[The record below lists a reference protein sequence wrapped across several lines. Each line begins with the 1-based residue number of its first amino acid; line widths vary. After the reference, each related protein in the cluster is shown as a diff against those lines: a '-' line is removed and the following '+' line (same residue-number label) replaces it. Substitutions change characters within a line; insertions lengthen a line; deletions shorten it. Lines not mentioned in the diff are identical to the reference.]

1 MQSRKKLPNVT
12 KLFIKKLT
20 RVAILRVG
28 FEGGGVEGVHGPLVV
43 PVLSLLLLAAIS
55 VAQGPAIKANEIKF
69 KIDCTSGK
77 DDQKRSFKGKGK
89 NGYYKR
95 KKFKLVV

>member
-20 RVAILRVG
+20 RVAILGVG

-43 PVLSLLLLAAIS
+43 PVLGLLVLAAIPLT
-55 VAQGPAIKANEIKF
+55 QGPAIKAKGIKF
-69 KIDCTSGK
+69 KIHSTLGK
-77 DDQKRSFKGKGK
+77 DQK
-89 NGYYKR
+89 GYPR
-95 KKFKLVV
+95 